1 MSDPDLIPDPI
12 DKTYAEAEAM
22 LADDAARA
30 ARRARVLAAVAPEP
44 MAPAEPVRRPMHRP
58 AGWLAAASVAG
69 LGVFLAI
76 RFYPPA
82 ERLEPAAA
90 PAPVQ
95 ESAPPSVVAEPA
107 PSSAPTHAASPTPAP
122 RASPAAPRVVETPP
136 PPLNVPPQPISIA
149 PSPPQPPVVSPPPP
163 PAPVMRSMAFSA
175 PIAQASAPP
184 PGGAALVGG
193 DARAA
198 PAEALDSIVVT
209 ASKRVSPTVAAPPI
223 RNRLELSAASPSDP
237 AAGLRAAAAAGRT
250 AEIEVLLARGVPVD
264 APDAEGETALMKSIR
279 AGQPAAAALLRRHG
293 ASLDL
298 KNHVGERARDLAMAK
313 NDPALNEAL
322 GLEP

>member
-12 DKTYAEAEAM
+12 DKAYAEAEAM

-209 ASKRVSPTVAAPPI
+209 ASKRASLSAVSPP
-223 RNRLELSAASPSDP
+223 DP